1 MKVPVPALK
10 TATHR
15 AAESALI
22 SLMTLKSHL
31 LTDSFIFMWSR
42 WKKMPHLPRK
52 GELGL
57 TAEEM
62 CPNSKQESPCG
73 NLPET
78 LGPTVISPN
87 LCPDSNSHSAII
99 RAFNMSQ
106 RSPRSNAWW
115 KAYRSNQR
123 FLIAAFPSFEVTWK
137 ELRRHSIL
145 WGKGETKAEIYPAKA
160 RTHKSVGKH
169 PGIQWCLLFPEY
181 FLINSLF
188 TTRHAWSN
196 WTYLLSIFSSVLQ
209 TGSKKKKT
217 HPPHSAFSRF
227 PGWMQWHIS
236 SHCTPDG
243 PDLQTHIS
251 QTGSQ
256 ACGGS
261 TTQPNQN
268 SKLKSASP
276 KQNPDTLG
284 QRLPNR
290 GKNISLHCLE
300 RKQVAAKH
308 TFPNA
313 QGSRVSEHL
322 VSGMPA
328 ALLPSSRNS
337 VIPLT

>member
-1 MKVPVPALK
+1 
-10 TATHR
+10 
-15 AAESALI
+15 
-22 SLMTLKSHL
+22 
-31 LTDSFIFMWSR
+31 
-42 WKKMPHLPRK
+42 MPHLPRK
-52 GELGL
+52 GEQGL

-115 KAYRSNQR
+115 KAYWSNQR

-209 TGSKKKKT
+209 TGSKKKPT
-217 HPPHSAFSRF
+217 HPIVLF
-227 PGWMQWHIS
+227 PDSLVGCNGTFLLTALQMVQIS
-236 SHCTPDG
+236 KPTSPRQAHRLVEG
-243 PDLQTHIS
+243 PPPS
-251 QTGSQ
+251 QTRTPSWRAPHQSRTQIPWGRDCQ
-256 ACGGS
+256 TGGKTS
-261 TTQPNQN
+261 LYTV
-268 SKLKSASP
+268 LKEN
-276 KQNPDTLG
+276 K
-284 QRLPNR
+284 
-290 GKNISLHCLE
+290 
-300 RKQVAAKH
+300 
-308 TFPNA
+308 
-313 QGSRVSEHL
+313 
-322 VSGMPA
+322 
-328 ALLPSSRNS
+328 
-337 VIPLT
+337 

>member
-209 TGSKKKKT
+209 TGSKKKPT
-217 HPPHSAFSRF
+217 HPIVLF
-227 PGWMQWHIS
+227 PDSLVGCNGTFLLTALQMVQIS
-236 SHCTPDG
+236 KPTSPRQAHRLVEG
-243 PDLQTHIS
+243 PPPS
-251 QTGSQ
+251 QTRTPSWRAPRQSRTQIPWGRDCQ
-256 ACGGS
+256 TGGKTS
-261 TTQPNQN
+261 LYTV
-268 SKLKSASP
+268 LKEN
-276 KQNPDTLG
+276 K
-284 QRLPNR
+284 
-290 GKNISLHCLE
+290 
-300 RKQVAAKH
+300 
-308 TFPNA
+308 
-313 QGSRVSEHL
+313 
-322 VSGMPA
+322 
-328 ALLPSSRNS
+328 
-337 VIPLT
+337 